1 MTGLYKTPKV
11 IHVIEADSDGNKR
24 TVRYIREDTIESFA
38 YTVSDMVKKIQAECD
53 RIEKQEEI

>member
-24 TVRYIREDTIESFA
+24 TVRYIREDTIERFA

-53 RIEKQEEI
+53 RIEK